1 MENIIVE
8 ETNDSITTQPL
19 AASNAA
25 SKKELNKVITDLGLK
40 LTILQTSINNN
51 EAGTDFKAHSLSNSI
66 YALQEQLDKTRRMF
80 TVLSIVTSI
89 VAALVVNLYFN

>member
-1 MENIIVE
+1 MENLIVE
-8 ETNDSITTQPL
+8 ETHHIATTQL
-19 AASNAA
+19 SSA
-25 SKKELNKVITDLGLK
+25 SKEELNKAITDLESK
-40 LTILQTSINNN
+40 LTILQTNASTV
-51 EAGTDFKAHSLSNSI
+51 EAGTNLKLESLSNSV

>member
-8 ETNDSITTQPL
+8 ETNDSITIQPL
-19 AASNAA
+19 SAT
-25 SKKELNKVITDLGLK
+25 KEELNKVITDLELK
-40 LTILQTSINNN
+40 LTILQTIINNN
-51 EAGTDFKAHSLSNSI
+51 EAGVDFKVHSLSNSI

-89 VAALVVNLYFN
+89 VAAVVANLYFN